1 MHDLI
6 FMLLMFHVVMF
17 LLGLVWMILKQ
28 LYALPAVLF
37 AYCMAFAK
45 ECFPVWYTDHALALW
60 VVLAVLILLPCY
72 YWGRRFLGW
81 CRREW
86 ADQRGGI
93 AGDM

>member
-1 MHDLI
+1 MRDLI
-6 FMLLMFHVVMF
+6 AAVLMFHVVMF
-17 LLGLVWMILKQ
+17 LLCLVWTILKQ

-45 ECFPVWYTDHALALW
+45 ECFPAWYADHALALW

-72 YWGRRFLGW
+72 YWGRRFLAW
-81 CRREW
+81 HRREW